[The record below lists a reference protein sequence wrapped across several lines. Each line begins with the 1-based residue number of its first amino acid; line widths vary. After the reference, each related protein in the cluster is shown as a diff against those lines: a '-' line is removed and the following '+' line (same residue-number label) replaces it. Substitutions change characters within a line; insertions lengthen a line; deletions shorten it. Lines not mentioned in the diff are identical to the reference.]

1 MAIGSIISCLF
12 KLWIIIDSLKHK
24 GVFSD
29 DVVNYTNWYTGSPRF
44 PSKTSYA
51 VLTQFCVDLILKIV
65 YFVLYEEI
73 TYQHKIKYILN
84 GELVTA
90 WVDIKYKYLGLYL
103 LCETSKRDFQFNS
116 DNLANKVL
124 CVNQFNRPPF

>member
-1 MAIGSIISCLF
+1 M
-12 KLWIIIDSLKHK
+12 
-24 GVFSD
+24 FSD

-90 WVDIKYKYLGLYL
+90 WVDIKYKYVSLYL
-103 LCETSKRDFQFNS
+103 LCEKLLDF
-116 DNLANKVL
+116 LWKL
-124 CVNQFNRPPF
+124 IKYRLPMNQSAIISSVRTGHWKKLPKSS